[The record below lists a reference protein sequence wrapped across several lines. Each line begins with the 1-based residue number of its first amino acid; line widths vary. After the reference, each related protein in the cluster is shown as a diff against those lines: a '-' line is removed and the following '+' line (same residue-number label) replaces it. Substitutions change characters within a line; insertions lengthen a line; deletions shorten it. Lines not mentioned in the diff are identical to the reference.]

1 MSKRLK
7 LRAARNHISR
17 KLSRSCRRRALA
29 PRDFTRRLSVST
41 LVTLDG
47 VGRGPGGSG
56 EIAGGGWAG
65 AYFNDEAGL
74 RDRVG
79 VLFMVREF
87 LVRSGKHGGNYVACI
102 G

>member
-7 LRAARNHISR
+7 LRAARNNISR

-47 VGRGPGGSG
+47 VVRGSGCSG
-56 EIAGGGWAG
+56 EIKDGWAG

-79 VLFMVREF
+79 VLFIVMEF
-87 LVRSGKHGGNYVACI
+87 LVRSGKHSGN
-102 G
+102 